1 MFTILHI
8 DNSSFFRHIFKKT
21 FEEKGFKCLSAKD
34 VNNAFAL
41 LQGNKVDL
49 IVTGIEVQGG
59 GGEYFTK
66 SVNASEYRNVPII
79 VCTSTDTIEE
89 RQTMFSKGI
98 IDYVPKTKDFAEHLL
113 NDIQRLTK
121 KDPAREEMKNMSIAV
136 LDDSRMEL
144 GIIKNI
150 LQLNNITNIDYFSN
164 PVQFLASKK
173 QYHVYFIDIVLPDI
187 SGEQVILNLRNRY
200 PDSVIIA
207 ISGIDNYKVISNILN
222 MGADDYIL
230 KPFNASIFMARL
242 TSNVRTY
249 LLLKR
254 LEKKNHE
261 LEMTSR
267 IDELTK
273 VYNHQHIHER
283 LVEEIRQSQ
292 KEKKDLSIIL
302 FGIDN
307 FSAINEKF
315 GHHVGDK
322 IIKTTSKT
330 ISESLSQ
337 IDSVGRY
344 GGVEFLLVLPETNL
358 DEAQKL
364 AERIRQRINK
374 ITFKE
379 QRLSVSGGA
388 VELAE
393 KESAMDMIRK
403 ADSLLFNARR
413 KGKNRLEVNFD
424 WENY

>member
-8 DNSSFFRHIFKKT
+8 DNSSFFRHVFKKT
-21 FEEKGFKCLSAKD
+21 FEKKGYTCLSAQD
-34 VNNAFAL
+34 VNTAFAL

-59 GGEYFTK
+59 GGEYFTE

-79 VCTSTDTIEE
+79 VCTSTDSMEE
-89 RQTMFSKGI
+89 RQIMFSKGI

-121 KDPAREEMKNMSIAV
+121 KDPAREEIKSMSIAV
-136 LDDSRMEL
+136 LDDSKMEL

-150 LQLNNITNIDYFSN
+150 LQLNKITNIDYFSD
-164 PVQFLASKK
+164 PVQLLASKK
-173 QYHVYFIDIVLPDI
+173 QYHVYFIDVVLPNI

-200 PDSVIIA
+200 RDSVIIA

-222 MGADDYIL
+222 MGADDYMI

-249 LLLKR
+249 LLVKR
-254 LEKKNHE
+254 LEKKNNE

-273 VYNHQHIHER
+273 TYNHRHIHEC
-283 LVEEIRQSQ
+283 LVTEIRQSQ
-292 KEKKDLSIIL
+292 EEKKDLSIIL

-358 DEAQKL
+358 EEAQKL